1 MSRGKFWL
9 LTCGLAA
16 GLLSIGTTW
25 ADEPISVKN
34 FKSVGENNKEEPL
47 AKQFSLAKAVQ
58 FLDSANL
65 EWQTKRGCF
74 TCHTNY
80 PYVFARPSVSDKGP
94 AHEFVR
100 RALEEQVKKWPD
112 PKGPAPVQPAGK
124 KVAPP
129 APAHVMHTAMSLAYN
144 DAKTTGKLH
153 PLTRTALE
161 RMWTVQREDG
171 GFSWIKCNWRPQE
184 SDDHFGVTIAALA
197 VGVAPDNYAQTEAAQ
212 KGLAGIRKYLQANPP
227 QHFHHRT
234 MLLWVSAYLPGFMEE
249 KEKSEVIKELKSRQ
263 LPDGGWSAATF
274 GNWKRADNKDQDF
287 QTGDGYGTGY
297 AVFMLRQAGVPASDP
312 GIQRGLSW
320 LKSNQRES
328 GRWFTRSLN
337 RDNKQFLTNVGTA
350 FAIMALQ
357 ACAEPRVGTQ
367 E

>member
-1 MSRGKFWL
+1 MHRATLWL
-9 LTCGLAA
+9 LACGLALGLPGLA
-16 GLLSIGTTW
+16 G
-25 ADEPISVKN
+25 ADEPVTVKN
-34 FKSVGENNKEEPL
+34 FKSVGENQKDEPL

-80 PYVFARPSVSDKGP
+80 PYVFARPSVADKGP

-100 RALEEQVKKWPD
+100 GALEAQVKKWTEQ
-112 PKGPAPVQPAGK
+112 KANPAPTTGK
-124 KVAPP
+124 KVNPP
-129 APAHVMHTAMSLAYN
+129 APAHLVHTAMSLAYN

-153 PLTRTALE
+153 PVTRVALDH
-161 RMWTVQREDG
+161 MWTVQRPDG
-171 GFSWIKCNWRPQE
+171 GFSWIKCNWPPQE

-197 VGVAPDNYAQTEAAQ
+197 VGVAPDNYVKTEAAQ
-212 KGLAGIRKYLQANPP
+212 KGLAGIRKYFKDNPP
-227 QHFHHRT
+227 LHFHHRT
-234 MLLWVSAYLPGFMEE
+234 MLLWVSAYLPDFIDA
-249 KEKSEVIKELKSRQ
+249 KEKNEVIKELKSRQ

-274 GNWKRADNKDQDF
+274 GNWKRADSLEQDF
-287 QTGDGYGTGY
+287 KTGDGYGTGY
-297 AVFMLRQAGVPASDP
+297 AIFMLRQAGIPTSDP
-312 GIQRGLSW
+312 GIQRGLTW
-320 LKSNQRES
+320 LKSNQRVS

-337 RDNKQFLTNVGTA
+337 RDNKHLLTNVGTA

-357 ACAEPRVGTQ
+357 ACAEPTTSTQ